1 MQIESGQIVG
11 QYTVEERLGEGG
23 MAVVYRARH
32 NQLGTEHAL
41 KVLTIRSEAIR
52 ERLLQEGRVQA
63 GLRHPN
69 IVCVTDVVMMGDSP
83 GLVMEYI
90 AGPSLEE
97 FLAKGRLTLPQVDA
111 LAQGILQG
119 VATAHR
125 KDLIHRDLKP
135 ANILLEVIGG
145 RITPKVADFG
155 LAKILDQDL
164 QLGKTR
170 SGVAMGTP
178 RYMSP
183 EQTRDAKSV
192 DRRTD
197 VFALGAIL
205 YEMICGVHAFPGDD
219 LLALFNAVAQGD
231 YIPPRNHCPELSS
244 HMERA
249 IVGALAPDRD
259 QRIPSVDHLLA
270 TWRGEV
276 LAPSDPSLESTN
288 LWTEDHLVGQRPE
301 GGSIPLPSNPTMDP
315 PRESHTWSGDSI
327 VVPEEA
333 GDDDGATPPFA
344 IPEEKQASSIGEPP
358 PDTLTPP
365 DSIPPLDAS
374 AALVAASAA
383 KGGMPSWGIPAAIV
397 VVGVFAVVLL
407 RPSGDSGVPKE
418 AVVAQV
424 EPVEEAEVPEA
435 EAEVLEE
442 AEAGGEPPVGER
454 AGTGAQEGPARPYEV
469 EAGTGTGLS
478 AEGVATPAAEPVAAE
493 PDPGEKDVGAVVDLE
508 APIPPPLPPPPTA
521 VSSSG
526 GAPIGSPSTPSRRGN
541 LGAAFTQVG
550 RSFKQSAREVGGAA
564 RVAGG
569 EIKAVATEIRAESTA
584 AAGPAPALVRV
595 RGDKATVTLKSP
607 SRDYRSE
614 ENLPPGTYTVSP
626 VFKDGT
632 RGRETRIKLAAGQSR
647 TLVCSREK
655 LVCE

>member
-1 MQIESGQIVG
+1 MQIASGQVVG
-11 QYTVEERLGEGG
+11 QYTVEGRLGEGG

-69 IVCVTDVVMMGDSP
+69 IVCVTDVVMMGENP

-125 KDLIHRDLKP
+125 KELIHRDLKP
-135 ANILLEVIGG
+135 ANILLEVTGG

-183 EQTRDAKSV
+183 EQIRDAKSV

-205 YEMICGVHAFPGDD
+205 YEMVCGVHAFPGDD

-231 YIPPRNHCPELSS
+231 YVPPRAHCPELPL

-249 IVGALAPDRD
+249 IVEALSPDRD
-259 QRIPSVDHLLA
+259 QRISTVDHLLA
-270 TWRGEV
+270 TWRGEEIG
-276 LAPSDPSLESTN
+276 PSDPSLDSTN

-315 PRESHTWSGDSI
+315 PREAHTWSGESI
-327 VVPEEA
+327 VLPEKA
-333 GDDDGATPPFA
+333 GDDDGAT
-344 IPEEKQASSIGEPP
+344 IPIPAEKQASPSMQAP

-365 DSIPPLDAS
+365 DSLPPPDALS
-374 AALVAASAA
+374 PVAASLPPVSAPA
-383 KGGMPSWGIPAAIV
+383 VQRGVPSWSVPAAIV

-407 RPSGDSGVPKE
+407 KPSGDLTVPEVVVGQVDERLGVAEAVLEETEAGEATEVGGTVATAPAQPPVGTGQPGSRGTSGVIAAPILR
-418 AVVAQV
+418 ADQT
-424 EPVEEAEVPEA
+424 EPVEVPVGTVVDSEVPM
-435 EAEVLEE
+435 
-442 AEAGGEPPVGER
+442 
-454 AGTGAQEGPARPYEV
+454 PAPRP
-469 EAGTGTGLS
+469 
-478 AEGVATPAAEPVAAE
+478 
-493 PDPGEKDVGAVVDLE
+493 AV
-508 APIPPPLPPPPTA
+508 T
-521 VSSSG
+521 SSVP
-526 GAPIGSPSTPSRRGN
+526 APIGSPEAASRSGN
-541 LGAAFTQVG
+541 MGAAFTQVG
-550 RSFKQSAREVGGAA
+550 RSFRQTAREVGGAA

-569 EIKAVATEIRAESTA
+569 EIKAAATEIRDESVSGAE
-584 AAGPAPALVRV
+584 PAPAIVRV
-595 RGDKATVTLKSP
+595 RGDKAKVTMQSAA
-607 SRDYRSE
+607 RDYRAE
-614 ENLPPGTYTVSP
+614 ENLPPGTYTVSV
-626 VFKDGT
+626 VFEDGT
-632 RGRETRIKLAAGQSR
+632 RGKETRVTLAAGQSR
-647 TLVCSREK
+647 TLVCSRAN